1 MASLLDLEQD
11 RCYLLE
17 NIFIYLEATDD
28 INEDDA
34 NINEDDVETLGK
46 TLDLLNQLEQQIAN
60 KVDSITAIISTKE
73 AEIKYID
80 DRIKHFQALK
90 KSKERYL
97 TNFKN
102 HIKSMIERRAEK
114 KIEGNVSSLAIAN
127 NGGNPP
133 IWVNEDKD
141 PSEYPDEFIKTK
153 TVYSLNK
160 DALRQA
166 LLVDKEIKDDDGKI
180 LAYLLPRGKRLVI
193 K

>member
-17 NIFIYLEATDD
+17 NIFTYLEATDD

-34 NINEDDVETLGK
+34 DIKEDDVETLGK

-90 KSKERYL
+90 KSKEKSL
-97 TNFKN
+97 NNFKN
-102 HIKSMIERRAEK
+102 HIKSMIDRRLEK
-114 KIEGNVSSLAIAN
+114 KIEGNVSSLAIVN
-127 NGGNPP
+127 NGGNQP
-133 IWVNEDKD
+133 IWVNEEKD
-141 PSEYPDEFIKTK
+141 PSEYPDEFVKEK
-153 TVYSLNK
+153 KVYSLNK

-166 LLVDKEIKDDDGKI
+166 LQVDKEIKDDDGKI

>member
-17 NIFIYLEATDD
+17 NIFTYLEATDD
-28 INEDDA
+28 INEDD
-34 NINEDDVETLGK
+34 ISEDDIEVLEK
-46 TLDLLNQLEQQIAN
+46 TQDLLLQLEQQIAN
-60 KVDSITAIISTKE
+60 KVDSITAMVAAKE

-97 TNFKN
+97 NNFKN
-102 HIKSMIERRAEK
+102 HIKSMIDRRSEK
-114 KIEGNVSSLAIAN
+114 KIEGNVSSLAIVN
-127 NGGNPP
+127 NGGNQP
-133 IWVNEDKD
+133 IWVNEEKD
-141 PSEYPDEFIKTK
+141 PSEYPDEFIKVK
-153 TVYSLNK
+153 KVYSLNK

-166 LLVDKEIKDDDGKI
+166 LQVDKEIKDDDGKI